1 VTRGLVIGKFLP
13 IHLGHVA
20 LIEFAAQHCDEVIV
34 SMSYKP
40 SDEIDFHI
48 RFEWIKEI
56 FKSNSKIIPQL
67 IADDF
72 DDETLPLNERTS
84 KWADVLMQVYPPIDV
99 IVSSEE
105 YGELLAYHMNARHIS
120 FDPERKKF
128 PVSASLIRSLPFKYW
143 GFIPDV
149 VKPFFVKKICFY
161 GPESTGKSTMAKDLA
176 KIYQTE
182 FVPEVAR
189 ELITSNDFSFEDIIR
204 IGHAQ
209 TERVREKSKTAN
221 RILFCDTDLIT
232 TAIYSQ
238 HYLKQVPPIIFE
250 LEKQIIYDK
259 YFLFD
264 IDVEWV
270 NDGLRDLGNQR
281 QEMLDVFKFEL
292 EKRKIP
298 YTWVR
303 GNYDQRKA
311 IIQQELDLLLK

>member
-1 VTRGLVIGKFLP
+1 
-13 IHLGHVA
+13 
-20 LIEFAAQHCDEVIV
+20 
-34 SMSYKP
+34 
-40 SDEIDFHI
+40 
-48 RFEWIKEI
+48 
-56 FKSNSKIIPQL
+56 
-67 IADDF
+67 
-72 DDETLPLNERTS
+72 
-84 KWADVLMQVYPPIDV
+84 MQVYPPIDV